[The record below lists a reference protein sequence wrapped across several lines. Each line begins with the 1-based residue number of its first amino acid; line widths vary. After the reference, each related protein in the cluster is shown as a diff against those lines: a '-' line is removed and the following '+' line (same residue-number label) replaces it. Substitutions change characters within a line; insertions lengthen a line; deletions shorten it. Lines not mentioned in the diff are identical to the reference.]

1 MLKRRG
7 FVSALGGAVL
17 LVLGAATPTVASSIE
32 TESSAFI
39 TALAKK
45 AVNSLT
51 SKDAARDQRIDRFR
65 TMFNE
70 SFAVRSIG
78 KFVLGRYWKK
88 ASEDERKEYLSLFE
102 DLMVVS
108 YVDRF
113 AEYAGESL
121 SIKKTRGENKSTV
134 TVFSEI
140 ERPGGA
146 RAIRINWRVGTNG
159 TIYKILDVVVEGTS
173 MSSTLRSDFSSI
185 VRRNGGKVAGL
196 IEELRTKTAELKS
209 E

>member
-1 MLKRRG
+1 MLKRRD
-7 FVSALGGAVL
+7 FIAAFSGAVL
-17 LVLGAATPTVASSIE
+17 LALGVTAPASATDLEGGSE
-32 TESSAFI
+32 AFVKS
-39 TALAKK
+39 LAEK
-45 AVNSLT
+45 AINSLA
-51 SKDAARDQRIDRFR
+51 SKDAERAERIQRFR
-65 TMFNE
+65 EMFTEN
-70 SFAVRSIG
+70 FAVNSIG

-88 ASEDERKEYLSLFE
+88 TSDDERKEYLSLFE

-113 AEYAGESL
+113 AQYAGESL
-121 SIKKTRGENKSTV
+121 KVTKTRGENKNTA

-146 RAIRINWRVGTNG
+146 KAIRVNWRVGTNG

-173 MSSTLRSDFSSI
+173 MSNTLRSDFGSI
-185 VRRNGGKVAGL
+185 IRKNGGKVAGL
-196 IEELRTKTAELKS
+196 IVELRIKTTALKS

>member
-1 MLKRRG
+1 MLKRRE
-7 FVSALGGAVL
+7 FVAVW
-17 LVLGAATPTVASSIE
+17 GAAALLIISATAPVPAGE
-32 TESSAFI
+32 LEDGSSAFV
-39 TALAKK
+39 TSLAEK
-45 AVNSLT
+45 AIGSLA
-51 SKDAARDQRIDRFR
+51 SKETERNERIARFR

-88 ASEDERKEYLSLFE
+88 ASEEERKEYLSLFE

-113 AEYAGESL
+113 AQYAGEAL
-121 SIKKTRGENKSTV
+121 KVNKARGEHKGTA
-134 TVFSEI
+134 TVFSTI

-146 RAIRINWRVGTNG
+146 KAIRVDWRVGTNG

-173 MSSTLRSDFSSI
+173 MSNTLRSDFSSI

-196 IEELRTKTAELKS
+196 IEELRTKTAALKA